1 MKETVGEFAPKVPMI
16 MAMRTEGIKDRH
28 WEAISAKVG
37 FEVKPFE
44 GFTLQHVYDMEL
56 MKWSDDIVDIG
67 DRAGK
72 EYNIETSLA
81 KMKGE
86 WEDVYFNL
94 KPFKTSGTSTVTG
107 FDDAW
112 NIVDEHSVLT
122 QTMQFSSFKKPFEE
136 EIEEW
141 NE

>member
-1 MKETVGEFAPKVPMI
+1 M
-16 MAMRTEGIKDRH
+16 D
-28 WEAISAKVG
+28 
-37 FEVKPFE
+37 
-44 GFTLQHVYDMEL
+44 L
-56 MKWSDDIVDIG
+56 MKWADDIVDIG

-81 KMKGE
+81 KMKLE
-86 WEDVYFNL
+86 WEDVFFNL
-94 KPFKTSGTSTVTG
+94 KPFKASGTSTVTG

-136 EIEEW
+136 EIDEW
-141 NE
+141 NEQLLYVSNVLEEWQKC